1 MSFLCWGGFGVSR
14 RYVLLMRS
22 RRHVLSVAHFAMF
35 ALEHLGYRIG
45 NYGILDTK
53 PHPQGLTESEKK
65 TLGDFALLTMKIL
78 VDRREKLHIREQREK
93 LIANTAHDLMTPL
106 TGLQLSLSVLKM
118 GTETDNLLSDH
129 ETQLI
134 ETAEN
139 CSAVMARIC
148 TSSFAELREDAGPG
162 ALIGRPL
169 AANPETEGK
178 LDELVNCL
186 YKVSTVLAAI
196 D

>member
-1 MSFLCWGGFGVSR
+1 
-14 RYVLLMRS
+14 LLS
-22 RRHVLSVAHFAMF
+22 NDYQ
-35 ALEHLGYRIG
+35 GYRIG
-45 NYGILDTK
+45 NFGILDSK
-53 PHPQGLTESEKK
+53 PHPQGLTGSEKT
-65 TLGDFALLTMKIL
+65 TLVDFATMTMKIL
-78 VDRREKLHIREQREK
+78 VDRRERLHIREQREK

-106 TGLQLSLSVLKM
+106 TGLQLSLSVLRV
-118 GTETDNLLSDH
+118 GTETNKFLSDH

-139 CSAVMARIC
+139 CSSVMARIC

-162 ALIGRPL
+162 ALIGRPS

-178 LDELVNCL
+178 LGDLVNCL
-186 YKVSTVLAAI
+186 YKVSTVLAAT